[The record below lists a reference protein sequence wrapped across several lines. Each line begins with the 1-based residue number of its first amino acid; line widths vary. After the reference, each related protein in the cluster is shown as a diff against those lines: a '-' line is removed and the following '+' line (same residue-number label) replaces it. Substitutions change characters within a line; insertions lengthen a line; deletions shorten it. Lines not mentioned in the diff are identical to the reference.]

1 MIFRKE
7 LREVLA
13 LIDRMLVAV
22 QKGIPTR
29 GTTGVELRRVVGNF
43 QAHEVELVESFTIG
57 TELFNCFEQSRLAGA
72 TLDTMDGVRIAML
85 AEHPVFDFGKCAKL
99 TGMVFSFV
107 EQCTMISKIEF
118 VSQSDVEA
126 MITRMNLV
134 IETMKLE
141 VAELLDGMDYQ
152 SLTSLAA
159 SLVHHLAATER
170 KLPQIVN
177 VKMPIT
183 RSALSLAN
191 YFYADGRRFEELIH
205 ENKIVHP
212 AFFTRDLRVLSDIA

>member
-13 LIDRMLVAV
+13 LINRMLVAV

-43 QAHEVELVESFTIG
+43 VAHEVELVESFTIG
-57 TELFNCFEQSRLAGA
+57 TALFGCFEQARLAGA

-85 AEHPVFDFGKCAKL
+85 AEQPVFTFGKCAKL

-118 VSQSDVEA
+118 TSQTDVEA
-126 MITRMNLV
+126 MLTRMNLV
-134 IETMKLE
+134 IEQLKLE
-141 VAELLDGMDYQ
+141 ISELLDGMDYQ
-152 SLTSLAA
+152 SFTTLAA
-159 SLVHHLAATER
+159 TLVHHLAATER
-170 KLPQIVN
+170 KLPQVVN
-177 VKMPIT
+177 VTFPINKA
-183 RSALSLAN
+183 ALSLAT
-191 YFYADGRRFEELIH
+191 YFYADGRRFEEVIK
-205 ENKIVHP
+205 ENKVIHP
-212 AFFTRDLRVLSDIA
+212 AFFPRNLRVLSDIS